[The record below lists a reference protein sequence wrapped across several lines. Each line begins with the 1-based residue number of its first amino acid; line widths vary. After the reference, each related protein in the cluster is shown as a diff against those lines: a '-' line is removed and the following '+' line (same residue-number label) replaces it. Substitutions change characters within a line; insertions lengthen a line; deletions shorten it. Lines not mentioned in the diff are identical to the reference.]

1 MMRKPVTPLVIR
13 ASRSMP
19 RQVAER
25 PERRCFGRSAVALA
39 LAFSVLATAPVPL
52 VAQPVGLPSMGS
64 ASSVELSPALEQT
77 LGGAI
82 MEQGRR
88 DPTYIADLDVN
99 QYLTGLG
106 LKLVAHAPGK
116 GAVPITVFSLR
127 DPQINAFAL
136 PGGFIGLNS
145 GLVVTAQS
153 ESELASVVAHEIA
166 HVLQRHIARGMTQQS
181 QNSGVMMAAIAGA
194 LLAALAGSA
203 DLAMGVAAFGQA
215 AAVDRQ
221 LGFSRQA
228 EQEADRAGFEMLRKA
243 GFDPLGG
250 VRMFN
255 HLSNASR
262 LNEGAGGNVYTSTH
276 PLSLQ
281 RMSDMQNR
289 AATTRSSGR
298 MASSDTF
305 WFVRAKLRIEQARAG
320 QALRT
325 AISALQT
332 ETADKDPRRQAG
344 AWYGLA
350 YAAIQRRDLD
360 QAQSLLEK
368 ARQASGGAPE
378 IEALAVNLALEQKN
392 FQQALQ
398 VSQAALRRWPN
409 QQALSLARAQA
420 LQKAGQDQQAI
431 TLLQDVIRKW
441 PDIPQYHQLLAL
453 SLERLDKPVQAR
465 RVMARYYELTG
476 ALPTAVEQ
484 LTQARALST
493 DFYTQ
498 SELDLQIRTLKER
511 VRSEREL
518 LERFKS

>member
-1 MMRKPVTPLVIR
+1 MSRPVTHPVR
-13 ASRSMP
+13 P
-19 RQVAER
+19 VAL
-25 PERRCFGRSAVALA
+25 PPPRRCLGRSAMALV
-39 LAFSVLATAPVPL
+39 LAFSVLVTAPAPL
-52 VAQPVGLPSMGS
+52 VAQPMGLPSMGS

-77 LGGAI
+77 LGNAI

-88 DPTYIADLDVN
+88 DPTYVADLDVN

-106 LKLVAHAPGK
+106 LKLVAHAPEK
-116 GAVPITVFSLR
+116 GTVPISVFSLR
-127 DPQINAFAL
+127 DAQINAFAL
-136 PGGFIGLNS
+136 PGGFIGINS

-153 ESELASVVAHEIA
+153 ESELASVIAHEIA
-166 HVLQRHIARGMTQQS
+166 HVLQRHIARGMTQRS
-181 QNSGVMMAAIAGA
+181 QNTGVMMAAIAGA

-276 PLSLQ
+276 PLSVQ

-289 AATTRSSGR
+289 AATVRSSGR
-298 MASSDTF
+298 AASSDTF
-305 WFVRAKLRIEQARAG
+305 WFVRAKLRVEQARGG
-320 QALRT
+320 QALRS

-350 YAAIQRRDLD
+350 YAAMQRGDHD
-360 QAQSLLEK
+360 QAQGFLER
-368 ARQASGGAPE
+368 ARQASGSGGSPE
-378 IEALAVNLALEQKN
+378 IDALAVHLALEQKN
-392 FQQALQ
+392 FQQALR

-409 QQALSLARAQA
+409 QQALSLVRAQA
-420 LQKAGQDQQAI
+420 LQKAGQDLQAV
-431 TLLQDVIRKW
+431 TLLEDVIRKW
-441 PDIPQYHQLLAL
+441 PDVPQYHQLLAF
-453 SLERLDKPVQAR
+453 SLERLDKPVLAR
-465 RVMARYYELTG
+465 RAMARYYELTG

-498 SELDLQIRTLKER
+498 SELDLHIRTLKER